1 MTISNETIISLI
13 VGGLLAI
20 ILPAAAIIIY
30 KLRRK
35 DTWVVSA
42 LIGAGTF
49 LVFALVL
56 EQLLHTVMMPVVGGN
71 KVLYCIYGCLA
82 AGVFEETGRFV
93 AYKLFMKKHH
103 TAQNAVM
110 MGLGHGGFE
119 AMALAGVGLLS
130 NALVAVSVNAIGYDA
145 FVQQSTA
152 GNAELTAAVEQQ
164 IEAIAQIGFGNVA
177 LSLFERLIAVTFHV
191 CMSVIVYKSTEKGRL
206 RLFPIAIL
214 LHALLDSV
222 AVMYQVGAISSLIT
236 VYTAMVI
243 MTAAVAVP
251 TFKIIK
257 SEKKRGETPELKNQS
272 NEINEK

>member
-1 MTISNETIISLI
+1 MTVSTETIISLI

-20 ILPAAAIIIY
+20 ILPVAAVIIY
-30 KLRRK
+30 KLRRRY
-35 DTWVVSA
+35 TWVVSA
-42 LIGAGTF
+42 MIGAGTF

-56 EQLLHTVMMPVVGGN
+56 EQLLHRVMLPVVSGN

-130 NALVAVSVNAIGYDA
+130 NALVAVSVNAVGYDA
-145 FVQQSTA
+145 FVRQSTA
-152 GNAELTAAVEQQ
+152 GNAELAAAVEQQ
-164 IEAIAQIGFGNVA
+164 IETIAGMDFGIVA

-214 LHALLDSV
+214 LHALLDSA
-222 AVMYQVGAISSLIT
+222 AVMYQVGAIGSLIT
-236 VYTAMVI
+236 VYSAMVI

-251 TFKIIK
+251 TYKIIG
-257 SEKKRGETPELKNQS
+257 SDRRRENPR
-272 NEINEK
+272 

>member
-1 MTISNETIISLI
+1 MTISNQTIAALF

-20 ILPAAAIIIY
+20 ILPVAAVIVY
-30 KLRRK
+30 KLRRR
-35 DTWVVSA
+35 DTWVLSA

-49 LVFALVL
+49 LVFALIL
-56 EQLLHTVMMPVVGGN
+56 EQLLHLIMRPIVSSNTILLCV
-71 KVLYCIYGCLA
+71 YGCLA

-119 AMALAGVGLLS
+119 AAAVAGVMLLS
-130 NALVAVSVNAIGYDA
+130 NAAVALSVNTIGYDA
-145 FVQQSTA
+145 LIQQSTA
-152 GNAELTAAVEQQ
+152 GNAELVAVAEQQ
-164 IEAIAQIGFGNVA
+164 IEAIAQTGFGSVA

-191 CMSVIVYKSTEKGRL
+191 CLSVIVYKSTEKGKL

-214 LHALLDSV
+214 LHALVDS
-222 AVMYQVGAISSLIT
+222 AAAMYQVGAISSLVT
-236 VYTAMVI
+236 VYSAMVI

-251 TFKIIK
+251 TLKIIR
-257 SEKKRGETPELKNQS
+257 SEQKREESQGL
-272 NEINEK
+272 

>member
-119 AMALAGVGLLS
+119 AMACGCWSAFKCAGSGKCK
-130 NALVAVSVNAIGYDA
+130 
-145 FVQQSTA
+145 
-152 GNAELTAAVEQQ
+152 
-164 IEAIAQIGFGNVA
+164 
-177 LSLFERLIAVTFHV
+177 RH
-191 CMSVIVYKSTEKGRL
+191 RL
-206 RLFPIAIL
+206 RRVRTAEHSGQCGAHCGGRTADRSDSSDWLWKRC
-214 LHALLDSV
+214 AL
-222 AVMYQVGAISSLIT
+222 
-236 VYTAMVI
+236 
-243 MTAAVAVP
+243 
-251 TFKIIK
+251 TF
-257 SEKKRGETPELKNQS
+257 
-272 NEINEK
+272 